1 MGIAE
6 RKEREKEQRRS
17 MIIDAAERVI
27 FANRIDTSTMD
38 QIADEAELSK
48 GTLYLY
54 FKSKIDLYLA
64 IQERGLGILS
74 GKFARV
80 LAEKRKGIDLLQRF
94 GQVYFDYANEYPNYF
109 GAEMYCR
116 SQEFVEEVLRS
127 DQFQA
132 TREKRVELVE
142 YLLRAIHI
150 GIQDGSIR
158 RDVNPAAL
166 SLMLYASIN
175 GMIQV
180 YQLRKNAGKSDLFPE
195 VDVPL
200 DHVVHDFIRILT
212 DGLRAEILTASQ
224 SVDETPVP

>member
-27 FANRIDTSTMD
+27 FSNRIDTSTMD

-64 IQERGLGILS
+64 IQERGMGILS
-74 GKFARV
+74 DKFARV
-80 LAEKRKGIDLLQRF
+80 IAEKRKGIDLLRRF

-109 GAEMYCR
+109 SAEMYCR
-116 SQEFVEEVLRS
+116 SQEFVEEVLNS

-180 YQLRKNAGKSDLFPE
+180 YQLRKNAEKSDLFPE

-212 DGLRAEILTASQ
+212 DGLRSEILTASQ
-224 SVDETPVP
+224 SVDETTVP

>member
-64 IQERGLGILS
+64 IQERGMGILS
-74 GKFARV
+74 DKFARV

-94 GQVYFDYANEYPNYF
+94 GEVYFDYANEYPNYF

-212 DGLRAEILTASQ
+212 DGLRAEMLTVSQ
-224 SVDETPVP
+224 SVIETPVH

>member
-1 MGIAE
+1 MGIIE

-27 FANRIDTSTMD
+27 FSNRIDTSTMD

-64 IQERGLGILS
+64 IQERGMGILS
-74 GKFARV
+74 DKFARV
-80 LAEKRKGIDLLQRF
+80 IAEKRKGIELLRRF
-94 GQVYFDYANEYPNYF
+94 GEVYFDYANEHPNYF
-109 GAEMYCR
+109 SAEMYCR
-116 SQEFVEEVLRS
+116 SQEFVEEVLKS

-132 TREKRVELVE
+132 TREKRVELVGF
-142 YLLRAIHI
+142 LLRAIHI

-180 YQLRKNAGKSDLFPE
+180 YQLRKNAEKSDLFPE

-212 DGLRAEILTASQ
+212 DGLRSEILAASP
-224 SVDETPVP
+224 SLGESPVL

>member
-6 RKEREKEQRRS
+6 RKEREKEYRRS

-27 FANRIDTSTMD
+27 FSNRIDTSTMD
-38 QIADEAELSK
+38 QIAEEAELSK

-54 FKSKIDLYLA
+54 FKSKTDLYLA
-64 IQERGLGILS
+64 IQERGMSILAE
-74 GKFARV
+74 KFARV

-94 GQVYFDYANEYPNYF
+94 GEVYFDYANEYPNYF

-116 SQEFVEEVLRS
+116 SQEFVEEVLQS
-127 DQFQA
+127 DQYLA
-132 TREKRVELVE
+132 TRQKRVELVE
-142 YLLRAIHI
+142 YLIRAIHI

-158 RDVNPAAL
+158 RDVNPQTL

-180 YQLRKNAGKSDLFPE
+180 YQLRKNALKHELFPE
-195 VDVPL
+195 VHLSL
-200 DHVVHDFIRILT
+200 DHLVHDFILILT
-212 DGLRAEILTASQ
+212 DGLRPGNMTSGQPIN
-224 SVDETPVP
+224 ETSSN

>member
-64 IQERGLGILS
+64 IQERGMGILS
-74 GKFARV
+74 DKFARV
-80 LAEKRKGIDLLQRF
+80 ISENRKGIDLLRRF
-94 GQVYFDYANEYPNYF
+94 GEVYFDYANEYPNYF
-109 GAEMYCR
+109 SAEMYCR
-116 SQEFVEEVLRS
+116 SQEFVEEVLKS

-132 TREKRVELVE
+132 TREKRVELVA

-212 DGLRAEILTASQ
+212 DGLHPEILTVGQ
-224 SVDETPVP
+224 SVVETSLI

>member
-64 IQERGLGILS
+64 IQERGMGILS
-74 GKFARV
+74 DKFARV
-80 LAEKRKGIDLLQRF
+80 LAEKRKGIDLLRRF

-109 GAEMYCR
+109 SAEMYCR
-116 SQEFVEEVLRS
+116 SQEFVEEVLKS

-180 YQLRKNAGKSDLFPE
+180 YQLRKNAEKSDLFPE

-212 DGLRAEILTASQ
+212 DGLRADMLTAGQ
-224 SVDETPVP
+224 PVDETPVH